1 MVCIAALRCRAT
13 LEEEYTMQ
21 KTLLA
26 ASVALALSSTAYAAP
41 TFTPGTYKAEAAGIH
56 GPVAVEVTFSKDK
69 IEKIAVVSQKETPGI
84 GTLAVDALPA
94 KMVEVQSPKVDAVA
108 GATIT
113 SNAIRTAVEA
123 CVKQAGVDPATLVP
137 LALKKAAREE
147 TLTTDVVIV
156 GGGGAGMSATIRT
169 RMNGL
174 DAVLVE
180 KMPFIGGAASI
191 SGGQVVAQ
199 GSKLQKA
206 FGVKDDSVESM
217 MKDFLANGNNLND
230 REKLRLYAEN
240 VGATIDWLHDDVGVK
255 IVPNNLPFLAEY
267 SHRRAVEFQGGAG
280 KMAEHLR
287 QVIGSNGAKV
297 LYNTKVEELIVENG
311 AVVGVKAVDANS
323 GVTYTIR
330 AKKTL
335 LTTGGYGNNKSML
348 TPEMQKVLYY
358 GPVSST
364 GDGLKMAQ
372 GLGAKTQLLQYGK
385 RYPNGIEVAP
395 GQAKSTIYANV
406 GAFDQA
412 GILVNVE
419 GNRFVNEKAS
429 NRHILEP
436 MLKNANGQGY
446 VFMDQKSWEG
456 FYKRAPETGVSHEDM
471 DKYLANDGK
480 SAPLFVKGATIE
492 EVAKKAGI
500 NADNLKAT
508 VAKYNGFVKA
518 KKDAD
523 FGRPVEYMKAEI
535 AAEGPYYIVEQ
546 KPRFATTMGGV
557 CTDDHL
563 NIIREDGKV
572 IPNLYAA
579 GELVGGVMGD
589 DSPAGANVGWALT
602 SGRVAADAIAE
613 ALGKK

>member
-1 MVCIAALRCRAT
+1 MKTKLIAF
-13 LEEEYTMQ
+13 
-21 KTLLA
+21 A
-26 ASVALALSSTAYAAP
+26 AVAAFSAGAAWASP
-41 TFTPGTYKAEAAGIH
+41 QFKAGTYQAKAPGIH
-56 GPVAVEVTFSKDK
+56 GDVVVETSFSKDR
-69 IEKIAVVSQKETPGI
+69 IESVKVVKQTETQGI
-84 GTLAVDALPA
+84 GTKAVDMLPGRIVDA
-94 KMVEVQSPKVDAVA
+94 QSTKVDTLS

-113 SNAIRTAVEA
+113 SKAIQTAVND
-123 CVKQAGVDPATLVP
+123 CIRQAGVDPATLVP
-137 LALKKAAREE
+137 VVVKKAAATKE
-147 TLTTDVVIV
+147 LTTDVVIV

-206 FGVKDDSVESM
+206 FGSTDDSVDSM
-217 MKDFLANGNNLND
+217 VKDFLANGNNLND
-230 REKLRLYAEN
+230 LSKLTLYAKN
-240 VGATIDWLHDDVGVK
+240 VGPTIDWLHEEVGVK
-255 IVPNNLPFLAEY
+255 FIPNDLPFLAEY
-267 SHRRAVEFQGGAG
+267 SHRRALEFQGGAG
-280 KMAEHLR
+280 TMAQHLR
-287 QVIGSNGAKV
+287 DVIANNGAHV
-297 LYNTKVEELIVENG
+297 LYNTKVESLIVEDG
-311 AVVGVKAVDANS
+311 KVMGVNAVDTAS
-323 GVTYTIR
+323 GTKYTIR

-335 LTTGGYGNNKSML
+335 LSTGGYGNNKAML

-364 GDGLKMAQ
+364 GDGLRMAQ
-372 GLGAKTQLLQYGK
+372 GLDAKTQLLQYGK

-395 GQAKSTIYANV
+395 GIAKSTIYANV

-412 GILVNVE
+412 GILVNVD
-419 GNRFVNEKAS
+419 GVRFVNEKAS

-436 MLKNANGQGY
+436 MLKNKNGQAY

-456 FYKRAPETGVSHEDM
+456 FYKRAPETGVSQADM

-500 NADNLKAT
+500 NAEALKAT
-508 VAKYNGFVKA
+508 VKKYNDFVKA

-557 CTDDHL
+557 CTDDNL
-563 NIIREDGKV
+563 NIVKTDGKV
-572 IPNLYAA
+572 IPNLYGA
-579 GELVGGVMGD
+579 GEIVGGVMGD

-602 SGRVAADAIAE
+602 SGRVAADAMAKAIRE
-613 ALGKK
+613 GK

>member
-1 MVCIAALRCRAT
+1 MKRTTIAMAT
-13 LEEEYTMQ
+13 
-21 KTLLA
+21 A
-26 ASVALALSSTAYAAP
+26 AVFASAAYAAP
-41 TFTPGTYKAEAAGIH
+41 AFEAGTYQAKAPGMHGDVVVETTFAKDRIEAVKVVKQAETQGI
-56 GPVAVEVTFSKDK
+56 GTKAVEVL
-69 IEKIAVVSQKETPGI
+69 PGRI
-84 GTLAVDALPA
+84 
-94 KMVEVQSPKVDAVA
+94 VEAQSPNVDGVS
-108 GATIT
+108 GATLT
-113 SNAIRTAVEA
+113 SNAIRTAVA
-123 CVKQAGVDPATLVP
+123 DCVKQAGVDPASLVP
-137 LALKKAAREE
+137 LAVKKAGRDE
-147 TLTTDVVIV
+147 TLETDVVVV

-174 DAVLVE
+174 DVVLVE

-206 FGVKDDSVESM
+206 FGSKDDSVESM
-217 MKDFLANGNNLND
+217 VKDFLANGNNLND
-230 REKLRLYAEN
+230 LSKLTLYAKN
-240 VGATIDWLHDDVGVK
+240 VGPTIDWLHEKVGVK
-255 IVPNNLPFLAEY
+255 FIPNNLPFLAEY

-280 KMAEHLR
+280 TMAQHLR
-287 QVIGSNGAKV
+287 EVIGSNGAKV
-297 LYNTKVEELIVENG
+297 LLSTKVESLIVEDG
-311 AVVGVKAVDANS
+311 KVMGVKAVDENT
-323 GVTYTIR
+323 GVKYTIR

-335 LTTGGYGNNKSML
+335 LSTGGYGNNKSML

-372 GLGAKTQLLQYGK
+372 DLGVKTQLLQYGK

-395 GQAKSTIYANV
+395 GIAKSTIYANV

-412 GILVNVE
+412 GILVNVD
-419 GNRFVNEKAS
+419 GVRFVNEKAS

-436 MLKNANGQGY
+436 MLRNKNGQAY

-456 FYKRAPETGVSHEDM
+456 FYKRAPETGVSQADM

-500 NADNLKAT
+500 NAEALKAT

-535 AAEGPYYIVEQ
+535 SAEGPYYIVEQ

-557 CTDDHL
+557 CTDDNL
-563 NIIREDGKV
+563 NLVKTDGTV
-572 IPNLYAA
+572 IPNLYGA
-579 GELVGGVMGD
+579 GEIVGGVMGD

-602 SGRVAADAIAE
+602 SGRVAADAMAAAIRE
-613 ALGKK
+613 GR

>member
-1 MVCIAALRCRAT
+1 MKRTTIAMAT
-13 LEEEYTMQ
+13 
-21 KTLLA
+21 A
-26 ASVALALSSTAYAAP
+26 AVFASAAYAAP
-41 TFTPGTYKAEAAGIH
+41 AFEAGTYQAKAPGMHGDVVVETTFAKDRIEAVKVVKQAETQGI
-56 GPVAVEVTFSKDK
+56 GTKAVEVL
-69 IEKIAVVSQKETPGI
+69 PGRI
-84 GTLAVDALPA
+84 
-94 KMVEVQSPKVDAVA
+94 VEAQSPNVDGVS
-108 GATIT
+108 GATLT
-113 SNAIRTAVEA
+113 STAIRTAVA
-123 CVKQAGVDPATLVP
+123 DCVKQAGADPAALVP
-137 LALKKAAREE
+137 LAVKKSGRDE
-147 TLTTDVVIV
+147 TLETDVVVV

-174 DAVLVE
+174 DVVLVE

-206 FGVKDDSVESM
+206 FGSKDDSVESM
-217 MKDFLANGNNLND
+217 VKDFLANGNNLND
-230 REKLRLYAEN
+230 LSKLTLYAKN
-240 VGATIDWLHDDVGVK
+240 VGPTIDWLHEKVGVK
-255 IVPNNLPFLAEY
+255 FIPNNLPFLAEY

-280 KMAEHLR
+280 TMAQHLR
-287 QVIGSNGAKV
+287 EVIGSNGTKV
-297 LYNTKVEELIVENG
+297 LLSTKVESLIVEDG
-311 AVVGVKAVDANS
+311 KVMGVKAVDENT
-323 GVTYTIR
+323 GVKYTIR

-335 LTTGGYGNNKSML
+335 LSTGGYGNNKSML

-372 GLGAKTQLLQYGK
+372 GLGVKTQLLQYGK

-395 GQAKSTIYANV
+395 GIAKSTIYANV

-412 GILVNVE
+412 GILVNVD
-419 GNRFVNEKAS
+419 GVRFVNEKAS

-436 MLKNANGQGY
+436 MLQNKNGQAY

-456 FYKRAPETGVSHEDM
+456 FYKRAPETGVSQADM

-480 SAPLFVKGATIE
+480 NAPLFVKGATIE
-492 EVAKKAGI
+492 EVAEKAGI
-500 NADNLKAT
+500 NAEALKAT

-523 FGRPVEYMKAEI
+523 FGRPIEYMKAEI

-557 CTDDHL
+557 CTDDNL
-563 NIIREDGKV
+563 NLVKADGTV
-572 IPNLYAA
+572 IPNLYGA
-579 GELVGGVMGD
+579 GEIVGGVMGD

-602 SGRVAADAIAE
+602 SGRVAADAMAAAIRE
-613 ALGKK
+613 GR

>member
-1 MVCIAALRCRAT
+1 MKRTTIAMAT
-13 LEEEYTMQ
+13 
-21 KTLLA
+21 A
-26 ASVALALSSTAYAAP
+26 AVFASAAYAAP
-41 TFTPGTYKAEAAGIH
+41 AFEAGTYQAKAPGMHGDVVVETMFAKDRIEAVKVVKQAETQGI
-56 GPVAVEVTFSKDK
+56 GTKAVEVL
-69 IEKIAVVSQKETPGI
+69 PGRI
-84 GTLAVDALPA
+84 
-94 KMVEVQSPKVDAVA
+94 VEAQSPNVDGVS
-108 GATIT
+108 GATLT
-113 SNAIRTAVEA
+113 SNAIRTAVA
-123 CVKQAGVDPATLVP
+123 DCVKQAGVDPASLVP
-137 LALKKAAREE
+137 LAVKKAGRDE
-147 TLTTDVVIV
+147 TFETDVVVV

-174 DAVLVE
+174 DVVLVE

-206 FGVKDDSVESM
+206 FGSKDDSVESM
-217 MKDFLANGNNLND
+217 VKDFLANGNNLND
-230 REKLRLYAEN
+230 LSKLTLYAKN
-240 VGATIDWLHDDVGVK
+240 VGPTIDWLHEKVGVK
-255 IVPNNLPFLAEY
+255 FIPNNLPFLAEY

-280 KMAEHLR
+280 TMAQHLR
-287 QVIGSNGAKV
+287 EVIGSNGAKV
-297 LYNTKVEELIVENG
+297 LLSTKVESLIVEDG
-311 AVVGVKAVDANS
+311 KVMGVKAVDENT
-323 GVTYTIR
+323 GVKYTIR

-335 LTTGGYGNNKSML
+335 LSTGGYGNNKSML

-372 GLGAKTQLLQYGK
+372 GLGVKTQLLQYGK

-395 GQAKSTIYANV
+395 GIAKSTIYANV

-412 GILVNVE
+412 GILVNVD
-419 GNRFVNEKAS
+419 GVRFVNEKAS

-436 MLKNANGQGY
+436 MLRNKNGQAY

-456 FYKRAPETGVSHEDM
+456 FYKRAPETGVSQADM

-500 NADNLKAT
+500 NAEALKAT

-535 AAEGPYYIVEQ
+535 SAEGPYYIVEQ

-557 CTDDHL
+557 CTDDNL
-563 NIIREDGKV
+563 NLVKTDGTV
-572 IPNLYAA
+572 IPNLYGA
-579 GELVGGVMGD
+579 GEIVGGVMGD

-602 SGRVAADAIAE
+602 SGRVAADAMAAAIRE
-613 ALGKK
+613 GR

>member
-41 TFTPGTYKAEAAGIH
+41 TFTPGTYKAEATGIH
-56 GPVAVEVTFSKDK
+56 GPVAVEVTFSKEK

-297 LYNTKVEELIVENG
+297 LYNTKVEELIVEDG

-372 GLGAKTQLLQYGK
+372 SLGAKTQLLQYGK

-395 GQAKSTIYANV
+395 GKAKSTIYANV

-535 AAEGPYYIVEQ
+535 SAEGPYYIVEQ

>member
-1 MVCIAALRCRAT
+1 MKTKLIAF
-13 LEEEYTMQ
+13 
-21 KTLLA
+21 A
-26 ASVALALSSTAYAAP
+26 AVAAFSAGAAWASP
-41 TFTPGTYKAEAAGIH
+41 QFKAGTYQAKAPGIH
-56 GPVAVEVTFSKDK
+56 GDVVVETSFSKDR
-69 IEKIAVVSQKETPGI
+69 IESVKVVKQTETQGI
-84 GTLAVDALPA
+84 GTKAVDMIPGRIVDA
-94 KMVEVQSPKVDAVA
+94 QSTKVDTLS

-113 SNAIRTAVEA
+113 SKAIQTAVDD
-123 CVKQAGVDPATLVP
+123 CIRQAGVDPATLFPVVV
-137 LALKKAAREE
+137 KKAAATKE
-147 TLTTDVVIV
+147 LTTDVVIV

-206 FGVKDDSVESM
+206 FGSTDDSVDSM
-217 MKDFLANGNNLND
+217 VKDFLANGNNLND
-230 REKLRLYAEN
+230 LSKLTLYAKN
-240 VGATIDWLHDDVGVK
+240 VGPTIDWLHEEVGVK
-255 IVPNNLPFLAEY
+255 FIPNDLPFLAEY
-267 SHRRAVEFQGGAG
+267 SHRRALEVQGGAG
-280 KMAEHLR
+280 TMAQHLR
-287 QVIGSNGAKV
+287 DVIANNGAHV
-297 LYNTKVEELIVENG
+297 LYNTKVESLIVEDG
-311 AVVGVKAVDANS
+311 KVMGVNAVDTAS
-323 GVTYTIR
+323 GTKYTIR

-335 LTTGGYGNNKSML
+335 LSTGGYGNNKAML

-364 GDGLKMAQ
+364 GDGLRMAQ
-372 GLGAKTQLLQYGK
+372 GLDAKTQLLQYGK

-395 GQAKSTIYANV
+395 GIAKSTIYANV

-412 GILVNVE
+412 GILVNVD
-419 GNRFVNEKAS
+419 GVRFVNEKAS

-436 MLKNANGQGY
+436 MLKNKNGQAY

-456 FYKRAPETGVSHEDM
+456 FYKRAPETGVSQADM

-500 NADNLKAT
+500 NAEALKAT
-508 VAKYNGFVKA
+508 VKKYNDFVKA

-557 CTDDHL
+557 CTDDNL
-563 NIIREDGKV
+563 NIVKTDGKV
-572 IPNLYAA
+572 IPNLYGA
-579 GELVGGVMGD
+579 GEIVGGVMGD

-602 SGRVAADAIAE
+602 SGRVAADAMAKAIRE
-613 ALGKK
+613 GK

>member
-1 MVCIAALRCRAT
+1 MKRTTIAMAT
-13 LEEEYTMQ
+13 
-21 KTLLA
+21 A
-26 ASVALALSSTAYAAP
+26 AVFASAAYAAP
-41 TFTPGTYKAEAAGIH
+41 AFEAGTYQAKAPGMHGDVVVETTFAKDRIEAVKVVKQSETQGI
-56 GPVAVEVTFSKDK
+56 GTKAVEVL
-69 IEKIAVVSQKETPGI
+69 PGRI
-84 GTLAVDALPA
+84 
-94 KMVEVQSPKVDAVA
+94 VEAQSPNVDGVS
-108 GATIT
+108 GATLT
-113 SNAIRTAVEA
+113 SNAIRTAVA
-123 CVKQAGVDPATLVP
+123 DCVKQAGVDPASLVP
-137 LALKKAAREE
+137 LAVKKAGRDE
-147 TLTTDVVIV
+147 TLKTDVVVV

-174 DAVLVE
+174 DVVLVE

-206 FGVKDDSVESM
+206 FGSKDDSVESM
-217 MKDFLANGNNLND
+217 VKDFLANGNNLND
-230 REKLRLYAEN
+230 LSKLTLYAKN
-240 VGATIDWLHDDVGVK
+240 VGPTIDWLHEKVGVK
-255 IVPNNLPFLAEY
+255 FIPNNLPFLAEY

-280 KMAEHLR
+280 TMAQHLR
-287 QVIGSNGAKV
+287 EVIGSNGAKV
-297 LYNTKVEELIVENG
+297 LLSTKVESLIVEDG
-311 AVVGVKAVDANS
+311 KVMGVKAVDENT
-323 GVTYTIR
+323 GVKYTIR

-335 LTTGGYGNNKSML
+335 LSTGGYGNNKSML

-372 GLGAKTQLLQYGK
+372 GLGVKTQLLQYGK

-395 GQAKSTIYANV
+395 GIAKSTIYANV

-412 GILVNVE
+412 GILVNVD
-419 GNRFVNEKAS
+419 GVRFVNEKAS

-436 MLKNANGQGY
+436 MLRNKNGQAY

-456 FYKRAPETGVSHEDM
+456 FYKRAPETGVSQADM
-471 DKYLANDGK
+471 DKYIANDGK

-500 NADNLKAT
+500 NAEALKAT

-535 AAEGPYYIVEQ
+535 SAEGPYYIVEQ

-557 CTDDHL
+557 CTDDNL
-563 NIIREDGKV
+563 NLVKTDGTV
-572 IPNLYAA
+572 IPNLYGA
-579 GELVGGVMGD
+579 GEIVGGVMGD

-602 SGRVAADAIAE
+602 SGRVAADAMAAAIRE
-613 ALGKK
+613 GR

>member
-1 MVCIAALRCRAT
+1 MKRTTIAMAT
-13 LEEEYTMQ
+13 
-21 KTLLA
+21 A
-26 ASVALALSSTAYAAP
+26 AVFASAAYAAP
-41 TFTPGTYKAEAAGIH
+41 AFEAGTYQAKAPGMHGDVVVETTFAKDRIEAVKVVKQTETQGI
-56 GPVAVEVTFSKDK
+56 GTKAVEVL
-69 IEKIAVVSQKETPGI
+69 PGRI
-84 GTLAVDALPA
+84 
-94 KMVEVQSPKVDAVA
+94 VEAQSPNVDGVS
-108 GATIT
+108 GATLT
-113 SNAIRTAVEA
+113 SNAIRTAVA
-123 CVKQAGVDPATLVP
+123 DCVKQAGVDPASLVP
-137 LALKKAAREE
+137 LAVKKAARDE
-147 TLTTDVVIV
+147 TLETDVVVV

-174 DAVLVE
+174 DVVLVE

-206 FGVKDDSVESM
+206 FGSKDDSVESM
-217 MKDFLANGNNLND
+217 VKDFLANGNNLND
-230 REKLRLYAEN
+230 LSKLTLYAKN
-240 VGATIDWLHDDVGVK
+240 VGPTIDWLHEKVGVK
-255 IVPNNLPFLAEY
+255 FIPNNLPFLAEY

-280 KMAEHLR
+280 TMAQHLR
-287 QVIGSNGAKV
+287 EVIGSNGAKV
-297 LYNTKVEELIVENG
+297 LLSTKVESLIVEG
-311 AVVGVKAVDANS
+311 GKVMGVKAVDENT
-323 GVTYTIR
+323 GVKYTIR

-335 LTTGGYGNNKSML
+335 LSTGGYGNNKSML

-372 GLGAKTQLLQYGK
+372 DLGVKTQLLQYGK

-395 GQAKSTIYANV
+395 GIAKSTIYANV

-412 GILVNVE
+412 GILVNVD
-419 GNRFVNEKAS
+419 GVRFVNEKAS

-436 MLKNANGQGY
+436 MLRNKNGQAY
-446 VFMDQKSWEG
+446 VFIDQKSWEG
-456 FYKRAPETGVSHEDM
+456 FYKRAPETGVSQADM
-471 DKYLANDGK
+471 DKYIANDGK

-500 NADNLKAT
+500 NAEALKAT

-535 AAEGPYYIVEQ
+535 SAEGPYYIVEQ

-557 CTDDHL
+557 CTDDNL
-563 NIIREDGKV
+563 NLVKTDGTI
-572 IPNLYAA
+572 IPNLYGA
-579 GELVGGVMGD
+579 GEIVGGVMGD

-602 SGRVAADAIAE
+602 SGRVAADAMAAAIRE
-613 ALGKK
+613 GR

>member
-1 MVCIAALRCRAT
+1 MKRTTIAMAT
-13 LEEEYTMQ
+13 
-21 KTLLA
+21 A
-26 ASVALALSSTAYAAP
+26 AVFASAAYAAP
-41 TFTPGTYKAEAAGIH
+41 AFEAGTYQAKAPGMHGDVVVETMFAKDRIEAVKVVKQAETQGI
-56 GPVAVEVTFSKDK
+56 GTKAVEVL
-69 IEKIAVVSQKETPGI
+69 PGRI
-84 GTLAVDALPA
+84 
-94 KMVEVQSPKVDAVA
+94 VEAQSPNVDGVS
-108 GATIT
+108 GATLT
-113 SNAIRTAVEA
+113 SNAIRTAVA
-123 CVKQAGVDPATLVP
+123 DCVKQAGVDPASLVP
-137 LALKKAAREE
+137 LAVKKAGRDE
-147 TLTTDVVIV
+147 TLETDVVVV

-174 DAVLVE
+174 DVVLVE

-206 FGVKDDSVESM
+206 FGSKDDSVESM
-217 MKDFLANGNNLND
+217 VKDFLANGNNLND
-230 REKLRLYAEN
+230 LSKLTLYAKN
-240 VGATIDWLHDDVGVK
+240 VGPTIDWLHEKVGVK
-255 IVPNNLPFLAEY
+255 FIPNNLPFLAEY

-280 KMAEHLR
+280 TMAQHLR
-287 QVIGSNGAKV
+287 EVIGSNGAKV
-297 LYNTKVEELIVENG
+297 LLSTKVESLIVEDG
-311 AVVGVKAVDANS
+311 KVMGVKAVDENT
-323 GVTYTIR
+323 GVKYTIR

-335 LTTGGYGNNKSML
+335 LSTGGYGNNKSML

-372 GLGAKTQLLQYGK
+372 DLGVKTQLLQYGK

-395 GQAKSTIYANV
+395 GIAKSTIYANV

-412 GILVNVE
+412 GILVNVD
-419 GNRFVNEKAS
+419 GVRFVNEKAS

-436 MLKNANGQGY
+436 MLRNKNGQAY

-456 FYKRAPETGVSHEDM
+456 FYKRAPETGVSQADM

-500 NADNLKAT
+500 NAEALKAT

-535 AAEGPYYIVEQ
+535 SAEGPYYIVEQ

-557 CTDDHL
+557 CTDDNL
-563 NIIREDGKV
+563 NLVKTDGTV
-572 IPNLYAA
+572 IPNLYGA
-579 GELVGGVMGD
+579 GEIVGGVMGD

-602 SGRVAADAIAE
+602 SGRVAADAMAAAIRE
-613 ALGKK
+613 GR

>member
-297 LYNTKVEELIVENG
+297 LYNTKVEKLIVENG

-395 GQAKSTIYANV
+395 GKAKSTIYANV

-436 MLKNANGQGY
+436 MLKNSNGQGY

>member
-1 MVCIAALRCRAT
+1 MKTKLIAF
-13 LEEEYTMQ
+13 
-21 KTLLA
+21 A
-26 ASVALALSSTAYAAP
+26 AVAAFSAGAAWASP
-41 TFTPGTYKAEAAGIH
+41 QFKAGTYQAKAPGIH
-56 GPVAVEVTFSKDK
+56 GDVVVETSFSKDR
-69 IEKIAVVSQKETPGI
+69 IESVKVVKQTETQGI
-84 GTLAVDALPA
+84 GTKAVDMLPGRIVDA
-94 KMVEVQSPKVDAVA
+94 QSTKVDTLS

-113 SNAIRTAVEA
+113 SKAIQTAVND
-123 CVKQAGVDPATLVP
+123 CIRQAGVDPATLVP
-137 LALKKAAREE
+137 VVVKKAAATKE
-147 TLTTDVVIV
+147 LTTDVVIV

-206 FGVKDDSVESM
+206 FGSTDDSVDSM
-217 MKDFLANGNNLND
+217 VKDFLANGNNLND
-230 REKLRLYAEN
+230 LSKLTLYAKN
-240 VGATIDWLHDDVGVK
+240 VGPTIDWLHEEVGVK
-255 IVPNNLPFLAEY
+255 FIPNDLPFLAEY
-267 SHRRAVEFQGGAG
+267 SHRRALEFQGGAG
-280 KMAEHLR
+280 TMAQHLR
-287 QVIGSNGAKV
+287 DVIANNGAHV
-297 LYNTKVEELIVENG
+297 LYNTKVESLIVEDG
-311 AVVGVKAVDANS
+311 KVMGVNAVDTAS
-323 GVTYTIR
+323 GTKYTIR

-335 LTTGGYGNNKSML
+335 LSTGGYGNNKAML

-364 GDGLKMAQ
+364 GDGLRMAQ
-372 GLGAKTQLLQYGK
+372 GLDAKTQLLQYGK

-395 GQAKSTIYANV
+395 GIAKSTIYANV

-412 GILVNVE
+412 GILVNVD
-419 GNRFVNEKAS
+419 GVRFVNEKAS

-436 MLKNANGQGY
+436 MLKNKNGQAY
-446 VFMDQKSWEG
+446 VFMDQRSWEG
-456 FYKRAPETGVSHEDM
+456 FYKRAPETGVSQADM

-500 NADNLKAT
+500 NAEALKAT
-508 VAKYNGFVKA
+508 VKKYNDFVKA

-557 CTDDHL
+557 CTDDNL
-563 NIIREDGKV
+563 NIVKTDGKV
-572 IPNLYAA
+572 IPNLYGA
-579 GELVGGVMGD
+579 GEIVGGVMGD

-602 SGRVAADAIAE
+602 SGRVAADAMAKAIRE
-613 ALGKK
+613 GK

>member
-1 MVCIAALRCRAT
+1 MKRTTIAMAT
-13 LEEEYTMQ
+13 
-21 KTLLA
+21 A
-26 ASVALALSSTAYAAP
+26 AVFASAAYAAP
-41 TFTPGTYKAEAAGIH
+41 AFEAGTYQAKAPGMHGDVVVETTFAKDRIEAVKVVKQAETQGI
-56 GPVAVEVTFSKDK
+56 GTKAVEVL
-69 IEKIAVVSQKETPGI
+69 PGRI
-84 GTLAVDALPA
+84 
-94 KMVEVQSPKVDAVA
+94 VEAQSPNVDGVS
-108 GATIT
+108 GATLT
-113 SNAIRTAVEA
+113 SNAIRTAVA
-123 CVKQAGVDPATLVP
+123 DCVKQAGVDPAALVP
-137 LALKKAAREE
+137 LAVKKAGRDE
-147 TLTTDVVIV
+147 TLETDVVVV

-174 DAVLVE
+174 DVVLVE

-206 FGVKDDSVESM
+206 FGSKDDSVESM
-217 MKDFLANGNNLND
+217 VKDFLANGNNLND
-230 REKLRLYAEN
+230 LSKLTLYAKN
-240 VGATIDWLHDDVGVK
+240 VGPTIDWLHEKVGVK
-255 IVPNNLPFLAEY
+255 FIPNNLPFLAEY

-280 KMAEHLR
+280 TMAQHLR
-287 QVIGSNGAKV
+287 EVIGSNGAKV
-297 LYNTKVEELIVENG
+297 LLSTKVESLIVEDG
-311 AVVGVKAVDANS
+311 KVMGVKAVDENT
-323 GVTYTIR
+323 GVKYTIR

-335 LTTGGYGNNKSML
+335 LSTGGYGNNKSML

-395 GQAKSTIYANV
+395 GKAKSTIYANV

-535 AAEGPYYIVEQ
+535 SAEGPYYIVEQ

>member
-69 IEKIAVVSQKETPGI
+69 IEKIAVVSQQETPGI

-297 LYNTKVEELIVENG
+297 LYNTKVEKLIVENG

-395 GQAKSTIYANV
+395 GKAKSTIYANV

>member
-1 MVCIAALRCRAT
+1 MKRTTIAMAT
-13 LEEEYTMQ
+13 
-21 KTLLA
+21 A
-26 ASVALALSSTAYAAP
+26 AVFASATYAAP
-41 TFTPGTYKAEAAGIH
+41 AFETGTYRAKAPGMHGDVVVETTFSKNRIEAVKVVKQAETQGI
-56 GPVAVEVTFSKDK
+56 GTKAVEVL
-69 IEKIAVVSQKETPGI
+69 PGRI
-84 GTLAVDALPA
+84 
-94 KMVEVQSPKVDAVA
+94 VEAQSPNVDGVS
-108 GATIT
+108 GATLT
-113 SNAIRTAVEA
+113 SNAIRTAVA
-123 CVKQAGVDPATLVP
+123 DCVKQAGIDPATLVP
-137 LALKKAAREE
+137 LALKKATRDE
-147 TLTTDVVIV
+147 TLETDVVVV

-174 DAVLVE
+174 DVVLVE

-206 FGVKDDSVESM
+206 FGSKDDSVESM
-217 MKDFLANGNNLND
+217 VKDFLANGNNLND
-230 REKLRLYAEN
+230 LSKLTLYAKN
-240 VGATIDWLHDDVGVK
+240 VGPTIDWLHEKVGVK
-255 IVPNNLPFLAEY
+255 FIPNNLPFLAEY
-267 SHRRAVEFQGGAG
+267 SHRRAVEFEGGAG
-280 KMAEHLR
+280 TMAQHLR
-287 QVIGSNGAKV
+287 EVIGSNGAKV
-297 LYNTKVEELIVENG
+297 LLSTKVESLIVEDG
-311 AVVGVKAVDANS
+311 KVMGVKAVDENT
-323 GVTYTIR
+323 GVKYTIR

-335 LTTGGYGNNKSML
+335 LSTGGYGNNKAML

-372 GLGAKTQLLQYGK
+372 ALGVKTQLLQYGK
-385 RYPNGIEVAP
+385 RYPNGIEVSP
-395 GQAKSTIYANV
+395 GIAKSTIYANV
-406 GAFDQA
+406 GAFDQS
-412 GILVNVE
+412 GILVNVD
-419 GNRFVNEKAS
+419 GVRFVNEKAS

-436 MLKNANGQGY
+436 MLQNKNGQAY

-456 FYKRAPETGVSHEDM
+456 FYKRAPETGVSQADM

-480 SAPLFVKGATIE
+480 SAPLFVKGATID

-500 NADNLKAT
+500 SAEALKAT

-557 CTDDHL
+557 CTDDNL
-563 NIIREDGKV
+563 NLVKTDGTV
-572 IPNLYAA
+572 IPNLYGA
-579 GELVGGVMGD
+579 GEIVGGVMGD

-602 SGRVAADAIAE
+602 SGRVAADAMAAAILE
-613 ALGKK
+613 GR

>member
-13 LEEEYTMQ
+13 LEEEYTMH

-297 LYNTKVEELIVENG
+297 LYNTKVEKLIVENG

>member
-1 MVCIAALRCRAT
+1 MKRTTIAMAT
-13 LEEEYTMQ
+13 
-21 KTLLA
+21 A
-26 ASVALALSSTAYAAP
+26 AVFASAAYAAP
-41 TFTPGTYKAEAAGIH
+41 AFEAGTYQAKAPGMHGDVVVETTFAKDRIEAVKVVKQAETQGI
-56 GPVAVEVTFSKDK
+56 GTKAVEVL
-69 IEKIAVVSQKETPGI
+69 PGRI
-84 GTLAVDALPA
+84 
-94 KMVEVQSPKVDAVA
+94 VEAQSPNVDGVS
-108 GATIT
+108 GATLT
-113 SNAIRTAVEA
+113 SNAIRTAVA
-123 CVKQAGVDPATLVP
+123 DCVKQAGVDPAALVP
-137 LALKKAAREE
+137 LAAKKAGRDE
-147 TLTTDVVIV
+147 TLETDVVVV

-174 DAVLVE
+174 DVVLVE

-206 FGVKDDSVESM
+206 FGSKDDSVESM
-217 MKDFLANGNNLND
+217 VKDFLANGNNLND
-230 REKLRLYAEN
+230 LSKLTLYAKN
-240 VGATIDWLHDDVGVK
+240 VGPTIDWLHEKVGVK
-255 IVPNNLPFLAEY
+255 FIPNNLPFLAEY

-280 KMAEHLR
+280 TMAQHLR
-287 QVIGSNGAKV
+287 EVIGSNGAKV
-297 LYNTKVEELIVENG
+297 LLSTKVESLIVEDG
-311 AVVGVKAVDANS
+311 KVMGVKAVDENT
-323 GVTYTIR
+323 GVKYTIR

-335 LTTGGYGNNKSML
+335 LSTGGYGNNKSML

-372 GLGAKTQLLQYGK
+372 GLGVKTQLLQYGK

-395 GQAKSTIYANV
+395 GIAKSTIYANV

-412 GILVNVE
+412 GILVNVD
-419 GNRFVNEKAS
+419 GVRFVNEKAS

-436 MLKNANGQGY
+436 MLQNKNGQAY
-446 VFMDQKSWEG
+446 VFMDKKSWEG
-456 FYKRAPETGVSHEDM
+456 FYKRAPETGVSQADM

-500 NADNLKAT
+500 NAEALKTT

-535 AAEGPYYIVEQ
+535 SAEGPYYIVEQ

-557 CTDDHL
+557 CTDDNL
-563 NIIREDGKV
+563 NLVKTDGTV
-572 IPNLYAA
+572 IPNLYGA
-579 GELVGGVMGD
+579 GEIVGGVMGD

-602 SGRVAADAIAE
+602 SGRVAADAMAAAIRE
-613 ALGKK
+613 GR

>member
-1 MVCIAALRCRAT
+1 MKRTTIAMAT
-13 LEEEYTMQ
+13 
-21 KTLLA
+21 A
-26 ASVALALSSTAYAAP
+26 AVFASAAYAAP
-41 TFTPGTYKAEAAGIH
+41 AFEAGTYQAKAPGMHGDVVVETTFAKDRIEAVKVVKQAETQGI
-56 GPVAVEVTFSKDK
+56 GTKAVEVL
-69 IEKIAVVSQKETPGI
+69 PGRI
-84 GTLAVDALPA
+84 
-94 KMVEVQSPKVDAVA
+94 VEAQSPNVDGVS
-108 GATIT
+108 GATLT
-113 SNAIRTAVEA
+113 STAIRTAVA
-123 CVKQAGVDPATLVP
+123 DCVKQAGADPAALVP
-137 LALKKAAREE
+137 LAVKKSGRDE
-147 TLTTDVVIV
+147 TLETDVVVV

-174 DAVLVE
+174 DVVLVE

-206 FGVKDDSVESM
+206 FGSKDDSVESM
-217 MKDFLANGNNLND
+217 VKDFLANGNNLND
-230 REKLRLYAEN
+230 LSKLTLYAKN
-240 VGATIDWLHDDVGVK
+240 VGPTIDWLHEKVGVK
-255 IVPNNLPFLAEY
+255 FIPNNLPFLAEY

-280 KMAEHLR
+280 TMAQHLR
-287 QVIGSNGAKV
+287 EVIGSNSTKV
-297 LYNTKVEELIVENG
+297 LLSTKVESLIVEDG
-311 AVVGVKAVDANS
+311 KVMGVKAVDENT
-323 GVTYTIR
+323 GVKYTIR

-335 LTTGGYGNNKSML
+335 LSTGGYGNNKSML

-372 GLGAKTQLLQYGK
+372 GLGVKTQLLQYGK

-395 GQAKSTIYANV
+395 GIAKSTIYANV

-412 GILVNVE
+412 GILVNVD
-419 GNRFVNEKAS
+419 GVRFVNEKAS

-436 MLKNANGQGY
+436 MLQNKNGQAY

-456 FYKRAPETGVSHEDM
+456 FYKRAPETGVSQADM

-480 SAPLFVKGATIE
+480 NAPLFVKGATIE
-492 EVAKKAGI
+492 EVAEKAGI
-500 NADNLKAT
+500 NAEALKAT

-523 FGRPVEYMKAEI
+523 FGRPIEYMKAEI

-557 CTDDHL
+557 CTDDNL
-563 NIIREDGKV
+563 NLVKADGTV
-572 IPNLYAA
+572 IPNLYGA
-579 GELVGGVMGD
+579 GEIVGGVMGD

-602 SGRVAADAIAE
+602 SGRVAADAMAAAIRE
-613 ALGKK
+613 GR

>member
-1 MVCIAALRCRAT
+1 MKRTTIAMAT
-13 LEEEYTMQ
+13 
-21 KTLLA
+21 A
-26 ASVALALSSTAYAAP
+26 AVFASAAYAAP
-41 TFTPGTYKAEAAGIH
+41 AFEAGAYQAKAPGMHGDVVVETTFAKDRIEAVKVVKQAETQGIGTK
-56 GPVAVEVTFSKDK
+56 AVEVL
-69 IEKIAVVSQKETPGI
+69 PGRI
-84 GTLAVDALPA
+84 
-94 KMVEVQSPKVDAVA
+94 VEAQSPNVDGVS
-108 GATIT
+108 GATLT
-113 SNAIRTAVEA
+113 SNAIRTAVA
-123 CVKQAGVDPATLVP
+123 DCVKQAGVDPAALVP
-137 LALKKAAREE
+137 LAAKKAGRDE
-147 TLTTDVVIV
+147 TLETDVVVV

-174 DAVLVE
+174 DVVLVE

-206 FGVKDDSVESM
+206 FGSKDDSVESM
-217 MKDFLANGNNLND
+217 VKDFLANGNNLND
-230 REKLRLYAEN
+230 LSKLTLYAKN
-240 VGATIDWLHDDVGVK
+240 VGPTIDWLHEKVGVK
-255 IVPNNLPFLAEY
+255 FIPNNLPFLAEY

-280 KMAEHLR
+280 TMAQHLR
-287 QVIGSNGAKV
+287 EVIGSNGAKV
-297 LYNTKVEELIVENG
+297 LLSTKVESLIVEDG
-311 AVVGVKAVDANS
+311 KVMGVKAVDENT
-323 GVTYTIR
+323 GVKYTIR

-335 LTTGGYGNNKSML
+335 LSTGGYGNNKSML

-372 GLGAKTQLLQYGK
+372 GLGVKTQLLQYGK

-395 GQAKSTIYANV
+395 GIAKSTIYANV

-412 GILVNVE
+412 GILVNVD
-419 GNRFVNEKAS
+419 GVRFVNEKAS

-436 MLKNANGQGY
+436 MLQNKNGQAY
-446 VFMDQKSWEG
+446 VFMDKKSWEG
-456 FYKRAPETGVSHEDM
+456 FYKRAPETGVSQADM

-500 NADNLKAT
+500 NAEALKTT

-535 AAEGPYYIVEQ
+535 SAEGPYYIVEQ

-557 CTDDHL
+557 CTDDNL
-563 NIIREDGKV
+563 NLVKTDGTV
-572 IPNLYAA
+572 IPNLYGA
-579 GELVGGVMGD
+579 GEIVGGVMGD

-602 SGRVAADAIAE
+602 SGRVAADAMAAAIRE
-613 ALGKK
+613 GR